1 MLNPAIQRSSAATWA
16 VGVLMLMCALPVL
29 TILVLAFSGTSNA
42 WPHLFGTV
50 LPPLVLTTVFLCL
63 GCAVLTLVIGGASA
77 WLVAMYSFPGR
88 SFLKWML
95 LLPLA
100 VPGYI
105 ISFLYVDALNFAGP
119 VQTALRG
126 FFGWS
131 SPSDYWFPDIRSVG
145 GAVVVL
151 SFALYPYVYLAGWA
165 AFVKQP
171 MNQWHVARTLGRK
184 PLQAFIDVCL
194 PQARPALL
202 IGAFLVMTECL
213 NDIGA
218 ATFFGIRTLTIAV
231 YSTWLDEGNMAGA
244 AQLAVLLLSALAL
257 LLFAEYF
264 LRQKN
269 QLSRT
274 SNSAASVQRQ
284 VLKGAAGWGASAF
297 VALPVL
303 IGFLLPILMLFSH
316 GARRLEE
323 AFTLDFSRSLG
334 NSVLMA
340 VLASLATVLIA
351 LVLAFANRTQ
361 PSTLR
366 STLTRFSSLGYALP
380 GTVLG
385 LGILVPF
392 GQLDQLINMMSQTY
406 FQYRIGLVISGGVF
420 ALLFAYVTRF
430 LIIAVGNIEDGMT
443 KIPVNIDHV
452 ARTLGRTRLQN
463 FFAVHLP
470 LLRPS
475 LIAASL
481 LVFVDAMKELPV
493 TLILRPF
500 DFETLATRVF
510 TLSSLGQF
518 ESAALPALAI
528 VAAGLLPVII
538 LAQALRDG
546 GRHQT
551 AAG

>member
-1 MLNPAIQRSSAATWA
+1 
-16 VGVLMLMCALPVL
+16 
-29 TILVLAFSGTSNA
+29 
-42 WPHLFGTV
+42 
-50 LPPLVLTTVFLCL
+50 
-63 GCAVLTLVIGGASA
+63 
-77 WLVAMYSFPGR
+77 
-88 SFLKWML
+88 
-95 LLPLA
+95 
-100 VPGYI
+100 
-105 ISFLYVDALNFAGP
+105 
-119 VQTALRG
+119 
-126 FFGWS
+126 
-131 SPSDYWFPDIRSVG
+131 
-145 GAVVVL
+145 
-151 SFALYPYVYLAGWA
+151 
-165 AFVKQP
+165 
-171 MNQWHVARTLGRK
+171 
-184 PLQAFIDVCL
+184 
-194 PQARPALL
+194 
-202 IGAFLVMTECL
+202 
-213 NDIGA
+213 
-218 ATFFGIRTLTIAV
+218 
-231 YSTWLDEGNMAGA
+231 
-244 AQLAVLLLSALAL
+244 
-257 LLFAEYF
+257 
-264 LRQKN
+264 
-269 QLSRT
+269 
-274 SNSAASVQRQ
+274 
-284 VLKGAAGWGASAF
+284 
-297 VALPVL
+297 
-303 IGFLLPILMLFSH
+303 
-316 GARRLEE
+316 
-323 AFTLDFSRSLG
+323 
-334 NSVLMA
+334 
-340 VLASLATVLIA
+340 
-351 LVLAFANRTQ
+351 
-361 PSTLR
+361 
-366 STLTRFSSLGYALP
+366 
-380 GTVLG
+380 VLG